1 MIKEAII
8 IVGLVFY
15 AFVISTLV
23 KDISNSSFTQERKT
37 LQNLS
42 SELSITMRMVSSLSK
57 KWKISTPALN
67 MTERN
72 SWKSSE
78 STEEEPI
85 SMNFLNSSPPSW
97 VTVFWCS
104 AQDGREMCRKH
115 PDCLQPRTFE
125 EPQQGRDR
133 KRAPRGLWSWW
144 WQRSYVGRVQ
154 HLQPAFEEATQEPQN
169 HFPFLRQKPQLG
181 HWTQRNPEV

>member
-57 KWKISTPALN
+57 K
-67 MTERN
+67 
-72 SWKSSE
+72 
-78 STEEEPI
+78 
-85 SMNFLNSSPPSW
+85 
-97 VTVFWCS
+97 
-104 AQDGREMCRKH
+104 
-115 PDCLQPRTFE
+115 
-125 EPQQGRDR
+125 
-133 KRAPRGLWSWW
+133 
-144 WQRSYVGRVQ
+144 
-154 HLQPAFEEATQEPQN
+154 
-169 HFPFLRQKPQLG
+169 
-181 HWTQRNPEV
+181 